1 MKYRQLLD
9 NSAILR
15 QRNIDTYWYKKKRKG
30 GGVSPERDDKANSS
44 GKRENVNRRNCISH
58 LANEFIKLIIS
69 IIDLDR
75 VEVKYKPLFLR
86 WNDIFTREA
95 RLCILVAKQKG
106 EKSRRNDFEE
116 WNEELSAGRTEK
128 SGKRKEEGAIKV
140 RPFRVPRNLQMR
152 LSIELDSKSRRKR
165 YRCPL
170 STFVSSETPSTRSNL
185 NTNDRTIKRQLNLP
199 EVVRMAVQNVIDTQW
214 YTPFA
219 FSLNYIP
226 TSRPL
231 HARTHKHTYTY
242 IYICIYKV

>member
-1 MKYRQLLD
+1 M
-9 NSAILR
+9 
-15 QRNIDTYWYKKKRKG
+15 
-30 GGVSPERDDKANSS
+30 
-44 GKRENVNRRNCISH
+44 NRRNCISH

-106 EKSRRNDFEE
+106 EKSRRDDFEE
-116 WNEELSAGRTEK
+116 WNEEISAGRTEK
-128 SGKRKEEGAIKV
+128 SGKRKEEGAIKI

-152 LSIELDSKSRRKR
+152 LSIELDPKSRRKR